1 MKKSCILL
9 MTLILC
15 LCAGCSSQ
23 PAPDASQTRPET
35 NLFET
40 QVNSVNRAFVAE
52 TDLFRYVAALNQ
64 GLAEIDKESGEIVWY
79 PERDSMFDLA
89 VLNDGRIV
97 YEVLDYQANTGI
109 AMIQV
114 VADDL
119 YGNTEVLFE
128 FEDGFIMNQS
138 VVGEY
143 LYSYTN
149 NLDLVRTN
157 LSNGKS
163 ETILTTESLA
173 QYMLVD
179 ESGVWYSDEYG
190 LYFWNWDADNV
201 QFVIDEPV
209 GYIQKIDN
217 TICFLIHGKNGIYA
231 YDIES
236 AEYNLVY
243 DLDVSLFVIT
253 EDKKT
258 LYAVE
263 QTGKSLF
270 RFDIVTGQRNSF
282 VIPCEYVTDFNI
294 INGQVYV
301 LGYSRAASYDEFD
314 KYFTM
319 RIEDDQVYQIIE

>member
-1 MKKSCILL
+1 LYIW
-9 MTLILC
+9 
-15 LCAGCSSQ
+15 
-23 PAPDASQTRPET
+23 
-35 NLFET
+35 FE
-40 QVNSVNRAFVAE
+40 E
-52 TDLFRYVAALNQ
+52 LPGRYVAALNQ
-64 GLAEIDKESGEIVWY
+64 GLAEIDKETGEIVWY

-138 VVGEY
+138 VVCEY

-201 QFVIDEPV
+201 QLVIDEPV
-209 GYIQKIDN
+209 GYIQKID
-217 TICFLIHGKNGIYA
+217 TR
-231 YDIES
+231 S
-236 AEYNLVY
+236 
-243 DLDVSLFVIT
+243 
-253 EDKKT
+253 
-258 LYAVE
+258 
-263 QTGKSLF
+263 F
-270 RFDIVTGQRNSF
+270 RKPRYGSW
-282 VIPCEYVTDFNI
+282 IP
-294 INGQVYV
+294 
-301 LGYSRAASYDEFD
+301 SRH
-314 KYFTM
+314 T
-319 RIEDDQVYQIIE
+319 RVR